1 MCDCDCDSNG
11 DGDGDAV
18 APTGR
23 PIDVQLTRGHRCATC
38 RFLLYV
44 WWYTMANHV
53 FKPLVNAQF

>member
-1 MCDCDCDSNG
+1 MSDCDSNG

-44 WWYTMANHV
+44 
-53 FKPLVNAQF
+53 